1 MVAMHSVVV
10 AVVHVVDVVTVGHRN
25 MATAITVG
33 VAMTVVGGVLG
44 RLTLVDV
51 ALVRTVQVALVGVVN
66 VVTVRDRD
74 VPATLAVDMV
84 VAGVFYMCGGHGLL
98 TSWRS
103 RSVSAVRSNW
113 QRSAARC
120 RMPRQHISS
129 CA

>member
-44 RLTLVDV
+44 RLALVDV
-51 ALVRTVQVALVGVVN
+51 ALVGTVQVALVGVVD

-74 VPATLAVDMV
+74 VPAALAVDVV
-84 VAGVFYMCGGHGLL
+84 VAGVFDMCGGHGLL

-103 RSVSAVRSNW
+103 RSVFCRSE
-113 QRSAARC
+113 QLPA
-120 RMPRQHISS
+120 
-129 CA
+129 